1 VKTSP
6 SICPAGLSQGPR
18 HGQGGVQGNLEAL
31 KARTTSE
38 QLATAYNIRDDDSLG
53 KIEVVT
59 QEAGTIAAVSRR
71 FCGGVSARV
80 ARSWPTLARF
90 LPRLG
95 PPKAGASVRND

>member
-1 VKTSP
+1 MKTSP

-59 QEAGTIAAVSRR
+59 QEAGTIAAVSVLRR
-71 FCGGVSARV
+71 RVCARRQV
-80 ARSWPTLARF
+80 LAYAGPIPPQAR
-90 LPRLG
+90 
-95 PPKAGASVRND
+95 ASVRND